1 MVRRRF
7 LILSLAALAMLGVR
21 PCIAAPLTLTGN
33 VEADFNP
40 LNPDVQKTAIST
52 DPTSIGVASSIS
64 GAGLVSGW
72 AIQNIWT
79 YYDSSTDSL
88 QVGIQTFK
96 NSQGQSAIFGD
107 SDGNGNPGTAAA
119 ATTAAGG
126 IDPAG
131 FGDGK
136 SFAVAFSAANP
147 GSGGT
152 PSLIA
157 GIPLDKGHLGPGIDG
172 FTISQFKNVNGGLN
186 SKFGASYGSG
196 AGSLAYNPS
205 AAHPEAEFTINNFS
219 KISGIDPTKGI
230 WMSAY
235 AGSGTDVIAGEVST
249 GWIKIPAFA
258 AETPEPATWLAWS
271 AIITGAA
278 TLRLRRKRVGS

>member
-7 LILSLAALAMLGVR
+7 YILSLAVLSLIGLR
-21 PCIAAPLTLTGN
+21 PCQAAPLTLTGN
-33 VEADFNP
+33 VTADFDP
-40 LNPDVQKTAIST
+40 LNPDVQKTAISS
-52 DPTSIGVASSIS
+52 DPTSIGVASAITS
-64 GAGLVSGW
+64 AGQVSGW

-79 YYDSSTDSL
+79 YYDSSTDTL

-96 NSQGQSAIFGD
+96 NSQGQQAIFGD
-107 SDGNGNPGTAAA
+107 SDGDGNPGTASA

-131 FGDGK
+131 FGEGK

-147 GSGGT
+147 TSGGT

-157 GIPLDKGHLGPGIDG
+157 GIPLDKSNLGSGIDG

-196 AGSLAYNPS
+196 AGSLAYDPS
-205 AAHPEAEFTINNFS
+205 TAHPEAEFTINNFS
-219 KISGIDPTKGI
+219 KLSGIDPTKGI

-235 AGSGTDVIAGEVST
+235 AGSGTDVVAGEVST

-271 AIITGAA
+271 AMVAGGAA
-278 TLRLRRKRVGS
+278 FRLRRKRVVS